1 MIKNIVN
8 RIEKLDSELSKKIA
22 NISNIY
28 SDDRIPINKTKYYIK
43 KYDDMSQMN
52 KPRNILTYET
62 ILYDNT
68 TIPEIVLN
76 GTYLAVNGK
85 GYNIANLYPFY
96 AITEGCRYLLNYNY
110 KDYPVY
116 KCNCVV
122 FDLANFTGQPV
133 AEFGETFTSHYDFI
147 KYIKKKYGFA
157 KSLYISD
164 VLGNGISSGLMNMCN
179 KPLKVDKVHNR
190 EEIVFKYGSEYYVT
204 SIPMLDLK
212 ALIFSINITKNC
224 NVTDINFDQ
233 YSGNP
238 IEVSYEFKSYAE
250 FNRLGFT
257 NIEEVKNKYHSNE
270 LFKESNRYIVLDDY
284 ILIYSPIRRYPEHY
298 YNYSIMS
305 IKYSGKTLLTDS
317 FAYVHHQLNPELN
330 YFKIEAFNKII
341 FVYNRGYSIF
351 DYTTGKSI
359 EHGTLSESIKM
370 YGNNC
375 TYNITNSGLFN
386 IFDSNGTK
394 QISIYILD
402 GTNSI

>member
-8 RIEKLDSELSKKIA
+8 RIEKLDSELNKKIA

-43 KYDDMSQMN
+43 KYDDMIQMN
-52 KPRNILTYET
+52 KPRNILSHET
-62 ILYDNT
+62 VLYDNT
-68 TIPEIVLN
+68 IIPEMVLN
-76 GTYLAVNGK
+76 GTFLAVNGK

-96 AITEGCRYLLNYNY
+96 AVTEGCRYLLNYNY

-116 KCNCVV
+116 KCNCIV

-164 VLGNGISSGLMNMCN
+164 VLGDGISSGLMNMCN

-190 EEIVFKYGSEYYVT
+190 EEIVFKYGSEYFVT

-212 ALIFSINITKNC
+212 ALIFSINVTEKC
-224 NVTDINFDQ
+224 NVTNIDFNQ

-257 NIEEVKNKYHSNE
+257 NIGEFNSE
-270 LFKESNRYIVLDDY
+270 LFKEENRYIILDDY
-284 ILIYSPIRRYPEHY
+284 ILIYSPVQNSNYHRY
-298 YNYSIMS
+298 YSISS
-305 IKYSGKTLLTDS
+305 IKYSGRTLLKDS
-317 FAYVHHQLNPELN
+317 FAYVHHQLNPELS
-330 YFKIEAFNKII
+330 YFKIKTFNKII
-341 FVYNRGYSIF
+341 FVHSKGYSIF

-359 EHGTLSESIKM
+359 SNGKLEYVKL
-370 YGNNC
+370 YGNNH
-375 TYNITNSGLFN
+375 TYTITNNGLFN
-386 IFDSNGTK
+386 VFDGNAK
-394 QISIYILD
+394 VISIYVLD
-402 GTNSI
+402 GTNNVN

>member
-28 SDDRIPINKTKYYIK
+28 SDDRIPINKTKYHIK
-43 KYDDMSQMN
+43 NYDDMSQMN
-52 KPRNILTYET
+52 KPRNILTHET

-85 GYNIANLYPFY
+85 GCNIANLYPFY

-164 VLGNGISSGLMNMCN
+164 VLGDGISSGLMNMCN

-190 EEIVFKYGSEYYVT
+190 EEIVFKYGSEYFVT

-212 ALIFSINITKNC
+212 ALIFNINITEKC
-224 NVTDINFDQ
+224 NVTNIDFNQ

-257 NIEEVKNKYHSNE
+257 NIGEFDSE
-270 LFKESNRYIVLDDY
+270 LFKEENRYIILDNY
-284 ILIYSPIRRYPEHY
+284 ILIYSPVQNSDYHRY
-298 YNYSIMS
+298 YSISS
-305 IKYSGKTLLTDS
+305 IKYSGRTLLKDS

-341 FVYNRGYSIF
+341 FVYNKGYSIF

-359 EHGTLSESIKM
+359 SNDKLEYAKL
-370 YGNNC
+370 YGNNH
-375 TYNITNSGLFN
+375 TYTITNSGLFN
-386 IFDSNGTK
+386 VFDSNTK
-394 QISIYILD
+394 VLSIYVLD
-402 GTNSI
+402 GTNNVN